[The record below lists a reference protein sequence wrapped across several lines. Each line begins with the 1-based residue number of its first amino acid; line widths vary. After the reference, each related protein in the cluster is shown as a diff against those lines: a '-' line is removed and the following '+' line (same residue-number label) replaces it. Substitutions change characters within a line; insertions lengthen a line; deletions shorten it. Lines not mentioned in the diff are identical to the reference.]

1 MSDQKINCIIIH
13 GSPRGKEFWTPI
25 GDQKRWQ
32 TWIKAELEKR
42 GVETF
47 VPSMPIPWQ
56 PVYKDWKE
64 EFEKLPVN
72 GDSILVG
79 HSAGGAFLVRWL
91 GENDKKV
98 KKLIL
103 VSPGKKIG
111 DYPNAEHNT
120 ELYDFEVNP
129 KVKERAGEI
138 MIFTSPEEPPH
149 RQENVALYREL
160 LGAKVISLP
169 GKGHY
174 VYKDLGTN
182 EFPELLEVIL
192 E

>member
-1 MSDQKINCIIIH
+1 MNKQKTNCIIIH
-13 GSPRGKEFWTPI
+13 GSPKGKEFWTPI

-32 TWIKAELEKR
+32 TWLKAELEKR
-42 GVETF
+42 GIKAF

-56 PVYKDWKE
+56 PVYRDWKQ
-64 EFEKLPVN
+64 EFEKLPLN
-72 GDSILVG
+72 EDSILVG

-91 GENDKKV
+91 GEKKV

-129 KVKERAGEI
+129 KVKERAKEI

-149 RQENVALYREL
+149 RQENVVLY
-160 LGAKVISLP
+160 
-169 GKGHY
+169 
-174 VYKDLGTN
+174 
-182 EFPELLEVIL
+182 
-192 E
+192 